1 MYQPNKTFLASLFGL
16 CLVVKILP
24 FVLMHFG
31 MDIQSETTYPWTFTP
46 FFAVGIFGVALFR
59 RQSMGVF
66 VPLAAWVVGD
76 ILIGVLS
83 GLKYGMRDGLAYA
96 MYPGQFMNYLGLILA
111 CGAGLLVR
119 RSRNV
124 GTITVACILSPTI
137 FFAVSNFGVWAF
149 DTWINYPKTLA
160 GLQTAYLAA
169 IPFYKNALISTIG
182 YSALLFSQLG
192 MSLLKSRAEET
203 SAAVMSEAI
212 RQK

>member
-16 CLVVKILP
+16 CLLVKILP

-59 RQSMGVF
+59 KMSVGVL
-66 VPLAAWVVGD
+66 VPLAAWVIGD

-96 MYPGQFMNYLGLILA
+96 MYPGQFMNYLGLLLA
-111 CGAGLLVR
+111 CGSGLLVR

-124 GTITVACILSPTI
+124 GTIAVSCVVAPTV
-137 FFAVSNFGVWAF
+137 FFAISNFGVWAF

-169 IPFYKNALISTIG
+169 IPFYKNALISTVG
-182 YSALLFSQLG
+182 YSALLFSPLG
-192 MSLLKSRAEET
+192 IAMLKRRSEET
-203 SAAVMSEAI
+203 SAAVVSTVA